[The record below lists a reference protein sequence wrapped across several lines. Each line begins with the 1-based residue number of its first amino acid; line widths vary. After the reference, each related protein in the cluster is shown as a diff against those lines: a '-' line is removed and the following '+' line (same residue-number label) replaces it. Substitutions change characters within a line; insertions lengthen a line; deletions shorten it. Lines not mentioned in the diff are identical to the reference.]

1 MHIAMLSCC
10 FVRDY
15 LYLNLDCLCLCL
27 CVMRV
32 DLSVDISVQN
42 VDAILDTTES
52 QRNDNNDSTN
62 NKLGCISRFSANHN

>member
-15 LYLNLDCLCLCL
+15 LYLNLDCLCA
-27 CVMRV
+27 MRV

-62 NKLGCISRFSANHN
+62 NKLGCISRFSANRN